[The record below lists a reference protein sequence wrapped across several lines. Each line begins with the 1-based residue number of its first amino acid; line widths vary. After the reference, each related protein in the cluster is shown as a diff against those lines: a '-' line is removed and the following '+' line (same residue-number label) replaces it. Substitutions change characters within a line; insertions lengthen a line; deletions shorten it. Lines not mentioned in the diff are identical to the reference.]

1 MRKEVK
7 LGMAIGGGLI
17 AVLVVYLLVAPPA
30 NKSGAQLAGGG
41 GSIIDGSQ
49 PGDSAAATGAGAT
62 DDRTAA
68 AAATGN
74 RNSAANSTGQA
85 APTPPANTVI
95 DVQSPLSHDPAK
107 ERVAARSGDNAT
119 ASGDKWSAALN
130 KGKID
135 KSTESTPAAG
145 APTAPAAKE
154 RVAIKPAPIK
164 HESIAQASVA
174 PVASEPKLY
183 VNPNDAWGGGVSTD
197 AVFGTG
203 TTHAAAGKTGTS
215 HSATS
220 AGTASAAAPAAATA
234 AGGTHVVQSGDTLS
248 SIAMDAYGS
257 AAYYPHILRANP
269 TVNPNNLKLGTVL
282 TLPKADEV
290 KVIASA
296 GEHSAGERGTA
307 ALAVVQDVK
316 IDPKTQYQVQSGDSL
331 YKISLKIYGKPTFV
345 ERIYEKNKALIG
357 SDPKKLKLGM
367 ILELP
372 DKSAAAVA
380 SPRQETT
387 SQASTEADRR

>member
-41 GSIIDGSQ
+41 GGGASIIDGSQ
-49 PGDSAAATGAGAT
+49 PGDPAAATGAGAAEDKT
-62 DDRTAA
+62 ATAA
-68 AAATGN
+68 AN
-74 RNSAANSTGQA
+74 RNGAADGAGQA
-85 APTPPANTVI
+85 APPANTVV
-95 DVQSPLSHDPAK
+95 DVQSPPSHEAAK
-107 ERVAARSGDNAT
+107 ERVAVRSGDNGT
-119 ASGDKWSAALN
+119 PSGDKWSSALN

-135 KSTESTPAAG
+135 KPADATPAPA
-145 APTAPAAKE
+145 APAAKE
-154 RVAIKPAPIK
+154 RVAIKAAPIK
-164 HESIAQASVA
+164 HEPIAQANAA
-174 PVASEPKLY
+174 PMASEPKLY
-183 VNPNDAWGGGVSTD
+183 FKPNDAWGGGVSTD

-203 TTHAAAGKTGTS
+203 TTHAAAAGKTAAHGASSAAGTS
-215 HSATS
+215 NTS
-220 AGTASAAAPAAATA
+220 APAAATA
-234 AGGTHVVQSGDTLS
+234 AAGTHVVQSGDTLS

-290 KVIASA
+290 RAIAAA

-345 ERIYEKNKALIG
+345 DRLYEKNKALIG

-372 DKSAAAVA
+372 DKSTAAVA
-380 SPRQETT
+380 SPSQETT